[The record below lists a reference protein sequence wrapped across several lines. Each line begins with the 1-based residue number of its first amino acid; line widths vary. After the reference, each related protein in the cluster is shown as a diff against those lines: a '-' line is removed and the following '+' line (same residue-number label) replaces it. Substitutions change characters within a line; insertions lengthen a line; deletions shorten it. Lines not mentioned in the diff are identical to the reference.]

1 MIGRFARLHWSA
13 LYYGRYVEGRKNES
27 LGVWRMCADSIVVRR
42 VR

>member
-13 LYYGRYVEGRKNES
+13 LYYGRYVEGRNNES
-27 LGVWRMCADSIVVRR
+27 RAAWSMCADSIVVRT